1 MIDESSEQY
10 KIFDNLWQGKTPKG
24 FNINKKNS
32 FRSRM
37 KNSCNQE
44 GLEFYKINSYLV
56 YSGLSKRLDQDT
68 IIKNDIK
75 ITSPPRR
82 HLRKF

>member
-1 MIDESSEQY
+1 MIDEDSEQY
-10 KIFDNLWQGKTPKG
+10 KLFQGLWEGKTPKG
-24 FNINKKNS
+24 INISKKNS

-44 GLEFYKINSYLV
+44 GLEYSKVNSFLV
-56 YSGLSKRLDQDT
+56 FSGLSKKLDADS

-75 ITSPPRR
+75 ISTPPRR

>member
-1 MIDESSEQY
+1 MIDKKSEQY
-10 KIFDNLWQGKTPKG
+10 MHFEALWKGETPKG
-24 FNINKKNS
+24 VNISKKNS

-37 KNSCNQE
+37 KNSCHQG
-44 GLEFYKINSYLV
+44 GLEYSKVNSFLV
-56 YSGLSKRLDQDT
+56 FSGLSKKLDQDT

-75 ITSPPRR
+75 VSNPPRR

>member
-1 MIDESSEQY
+1 MIDTNSDQY
-10 KIFDNLWQGKTPKG
+10 KIFENLWNGMTPKG
-24 FNINKKNS
+24 LNVNKKNS

-37 KNSCNQE
+37 KNTCHQE
-44 GLEFYKINSYLV
+44 GFEYSKVNSYLV
-56 YSGLSKRLDQDT
+56 YSGLSKKLDEDA

>member
-1 MIDESSEQY
+1 MIDESSELY

-37 KNSCNQE
+37 KNSCLQE
-44 GLEFYKINSYLV
+44 GFEYSKINSYLV

>member
-1 MIDESSEQY
+1 MIDKDSEQY
-10 KIFDNLWQGKTPKG
+10 KLFQGLWEGKTPKG
-24 FNINKKNS
+24 INISKKNS

-44 GLEFYKINSYLV
+44 GLEYSKVNSFLV
-56 YSGLSKRLDQDT
+56 FSGLSKKLDADS

-75 ITSPPRR
+75 ISTPPRR

>member
-1 MIDESSEQY
+1 MIDESSELY

-37 KNSCNQE
+37 KNSCLQE
-44 GLEFYKINSYLV
+44 GFEYSKINSYLV
-56 YSGLSKRLDQDT
+56 YSGLSKKLDQDT

>member
-37 KNSCNQE
+37 KNSCLQE
-44 GLEFYKINSYLV
+44 GFEYSKINSYLV
-56 YSGLSKRLDQDT
+56 YSGLSKKLDQDT
-68 IIKNDIK
+68 IVTNDIK

>member
-1 MIDESSEQY
+1 MIDESSDQY

-37 KNSCNQE
+37 KNSCLQE
-44 GLEFYKINSYLV
+44 GFEDSKINSYLV
-56 YSGLSKRLDQDT
+56 YSGLSKKLDQDT

>member
-1 MIDESSEQY
+1 MIDKDSEQY
-10 KIFDNLWQGKTPKG
+10 KLFEGLWEGKTPKG
-24 FNINKKNS
+24 INVSKKNS

-44 GLEFYKINSYLV
+44 GLEYSKINSYLV
-56 YSGLSKRLDQDT
+56 FSGLSKKLDADS

-75 ITSPPRR
+75 ISTPPRR

>member
-37 KNSCNQE
+37 KNSCLQE
-44 GLEFYKINSYLV
+44 GFEYSKINSYLV
-56 YSGLSKRLDQDT
+56 YSGLSKKLDQDT

>member
-1 MIDESSEQY
+1 MIDKNSEQFKNFEY
-10 KIFDNLWQGKTPKG
+10 LWEGKTPKG
-24 FNINKKNS
+24 INISKKNS

-37 KNSCNQE
+37 KNSCQQE
-44 GLEFYKINSYLV
+44 GLEFSKINSFLV
-56 YSGLSKRLDQDT
+56 FSGLSKKLDADF

-82 HLRKF
+82 HLRDF

>member
-1 MIDESSEQY
+1 MIDENSDQY

-37 KNSCNQE
+37 KNSWHQE
-44 GLEFYKINSYLV
+44 GLEYSKINSYLV
-56 YSGLSKRLDQDT
+56 YSGLSKRLDRDT

>member
-1 MIDESSEQY
+1 MIDENSNQY

-37 KNSCNQE
+37 KNSCHQE
-44 GLEFYKINSYLV
+44 GLEYSKINSYLV

-75 ITSPPRR
+75 ITKPPRR

>member
-10 KIFDNLWQGKTPKG
+10 KIFADLWYGKTPKG

-37 KNSCNQE
+37 KNSCHQE
-44 GLEFYKINSYLV
+44 GLEYSKINSYLV
-56 YSGLSKRLDQDT
+56 YSGLSKQLDQDT
-68 IIKNDIK
+68 IINNDIK

>member
-1 MIDESSEQY
+1 
-10 KIFDNLWQGKTPKG
+10 
-24 FNINKKNS
+24 
-32 FRSRM
+32 M
-37 KNSCNQE
+37 KNSCHQE
-44 GLEFYKINSYLV
+44 GLEYSKINSYLV
-56 YSGLSKRLDQDT
+56 YSGLSKRLDRDT

>member
-1 MIDESSEQY
+1 MIDEDSEQY
-10 KIFDNLWQGKTPKG
+10 KLFQGLWEGKTPKG
-24 FNINKKNS
+24 INISKKNS

-44 GLEFYKINSYLV
+44 GLDYSKVNSFLV
-56 YSGLSKRLDQDT
+56 FSGLSKKLDADT
-68 IIKNDIK
+68 IIKNDIE
-75 ITSPPRR
+75 ISTPPRR

>member
-1 MIDESSEQY
+1 MIDKDSEQY
-10 KIFDNLWQGKTPKG
+10 KLFQGLWEGKTPKG
-24 FNINKKNS
+24 INISKKNS

-44 GLEFYKINSYLV
+44 GLDYSKVNSFLV
-56 YSGLSKRLDQDT
+56 FSGLSKKLDSDT
-68 IIKNDIK
+68 IIKNDIE
-75 ITSPPRR
+75 ISTPPRR

>member
-10 KIFDNLWQGKTPKG
+10 KIFDNLWEGITPKG
-24 FNINKKNS
+24 LNISKKNS

-37 KNSCNQE
+37 KNSCHQE
-44 GLEFYKINSYLV
+44 GFEYSKINSYLV
-56 YSGLSKRLDQDT
+56 YSGLSKKLDEDT

>member
-1 MIDESSEQY
+1 MIDEDSEQY
-10 KIFDNLWQGKTPKG
+10 KLFQGLWEGKTPKG
-24 FNINKKNS
+24 INISKKNS

-44 GLEFYKINSYLV
+44 GLDYSKVNSFLV
-56 YSGLSKRLDQDT
+56 FSGLTKKLDADT
-68 IIKNDIK
+68 IIKNDIE
-75 ITSPPRR
+75 ISTPPRR

>member
-1 MIDESSEQY
+1 MIDENSDQY

-37 KNSCNQE
+37 KNSCHQK
-44 GLEFYKINSYLV
+44 GLEYSKINSYLV

-75 ITSPPRR
+75 ITNPPRR

>member
-1 MIDESSEQY
+1 MIDKDSEQY
-10 KIFDNLWQGKTPKG
+10 KLFEQLWEGKTPKG
-24 FNINKKNS
+24 INISKKNS

-44 GLEFYKINSYLV
+44 GLEYSKVNSFLV
-56 YSGLSKRLDQDT
+56 FSGLSKKLDVDS

-75 ITSPPRR
+75 ISTPPRR

>member
-1 MIDESSEQY
+1 MIDENSEQY

-37 KNSCNQE
+37 KNSCHQE
-44 GLEFYKINSYLV
+44 GLESSKINSYLV

-68 IIKNDIK
+68 IIKKDIK

>member
-1 MIDESSEQY
+1 MIDENSDQY

-32 FRSRM
+32 
-37 KNSCNQE
+37 CHQE
-44 GLEFYKINSYLV
+44 GLEYSKINSYLV
-56 YSGLSKRLDQDT
+56 YSGLSKRLDRDS

-75 ITSPPRR
+75 ITKPPRR
-82 HLRKF
+82 YLRKF

>member
-1 MIDESSEQY
+1 MIDENSDQY

-37 KNSCNQE
+37 KNSCHQE
-44 GLEFYKINSYLV
+44 GLEYSKINS
-56 YSGLSKRLDQDT
+56 
-68 IIKNDIK
+68 I
-75 ITSPPRR
+75 
-82 HLRKF
+82 

>member
-1 MIDESSEQY
+1 MIDTSSDQY
-10 KIFDNLWQGKTPKG
+10 KNFENLWNGKTPKG
-24 FNINKKNS
+24 LNVNKRNS

-37 KNSCNQE
+37 KNSCHQE
-44 GLEFYKINSYLV
+44 GFEYSKLNSYLV
-56 YSGLSKRLDQDT
+56 HSGLSKKLDSDT

-75 ITSPPRR
+75 ITSRPRR

>member
-1 MIDESSEQY
+1 MIDKDSEQY
-10 KIFDNLWQGKTPKG
+10 KLFQGLWEGKTPKG
-24 FNINKKNS
+24 INISKKNS

-44 GLEFYKINSYLV
+44 GLDYSKVNSFLV
-56 YSGLSKRLDQDT
+56 FSGLSKKLDEDT
-68 IIKNDIK
+68 IIKNDIE
-75 ITSPPRR
+75 ISTPPRR

>member
-37 KNSCNQE
+37 KNSCLQE
-44 GLEFYKINSYLV
+44 GFEYSKINSYLV
-56 YSGLSKRLDQDT
+56 YSGLSKKLDQDT
-68 IIKNDIK
+68 IIKNDIN
-75 ITSPPRR
+75 ISSPPRR

>member
-37 KNSCNQE
+37 KNSCLQE
-44 GLEFYKINSYLV
+44 GFEYSKINSYLV

>member
-1 MIDESSEQY
+1 MIDKDSEQY
-10 KIFDNLWQGKTPKG
+10 KLFQGLWKGKTPKG
-24 FNINKKNS
+24 INISKKNS

-44 GLEFYKINSYLV
+44 GLDYSKVNSFLV
-56 YSGLSKRLDQDT
+56 FSGLSKKLDADT
-68 IIKNDIK
+68 IIKNDIE
-75 ITSPPRR
+75 ISTPPRR

>member
-1 MIDESSEQY
+1 MIDEDSEQY
-10 KIFDNLWQGKTPKG
+10 KLFQGLWEGKTPKG
-24 FNINKKNS
+24 ININKKNS

-44 GLEFYKINSYLV
+44 GLEYSKVNSFLV
-56 YSGLSKRLDQDT
+56 FSGLSKKLDADS
-68 IIKNDIK
+68 IIKNDIE
-75 ITSPPRR
+75 ISTPPRR